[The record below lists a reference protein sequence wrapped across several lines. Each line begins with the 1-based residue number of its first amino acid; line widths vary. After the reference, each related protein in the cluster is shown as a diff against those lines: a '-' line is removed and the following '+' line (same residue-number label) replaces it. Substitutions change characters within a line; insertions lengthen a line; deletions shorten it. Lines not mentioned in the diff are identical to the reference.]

1 VDQDKPQKQIDS
13 IDFAKRFKNQSEAYQ
28 NTAGQ

>member
-1 VDQDKPQKQIDS
+1 VDPDKAQKQIDS
-13 IDFAKRFKNQSEAYQ
+13 IHFAQRFKNQSEAYQ